1 MAEEYRIKP
10 MDLVTGIPNVIERI
24 PAIYRAAKAMR
35 NKQEYDSMGLAV
47 QRTVAKHT
55 DRPAIHYQDR
65 MLTYAQ
71 YNAEANKLAHYLKTQ
86 GVKRGDVV
94 ALFMQ
99 NRPEFLISFTA
110 IAKAG
115 ACAALL
121 NNTQTGKV
129 LAYSINLVK
138 PVAAIVGEELVAPF
152 NEIRGD
158 IKIPEDQI
166 YSIADADVQKD
177 PGQVPQGYRNIIELA
192 ADQSSENLAETNSLT
207 RADHLCYIYTS
218 GTTGMPKAAITD
230 HNRFCSMIAGINVA
244 MNLNKNDVYYLALPL
259 YHATGL
265 LACWG
270 SVLASGASVV
280 IRRKFSASEFWEDIN
295 KYQATIFGYVGEMCR
310 YLLNQ
315 PPKPTDGQHTLKKI
329 FGNGLRPGIWQDF
342 KTRFKIPHILEFYG
356 ASEGNTG
363 FINIFNLDN
372 TVGVGRAT
380 LVKYDREKDEV
391 VRGSDG
397 CLIKVAKGEPGL
409 LLGEITDSTP
419 FIGYTQKDKTEKAIL
434 RDVFKKGDAWFNTGD
449 LLRNIG
455 CSHYQFVDR
464 LGDTY
469 RWKGENVS
477 TTQVENILSGHPDI
491 ADCVV
496 YGVEIPGT
504 NGKAGMAAVTP
515 KEGVSL
521 KFSEIY
527 DYAQKNLPTYAVP
540 IFLRL
545 KQNAET
551 TGTFKY
557 KKADLKKESYA
568 VDSCPD
574 PVYVALPKASEYVA
588 LTKELQQGIDN
599 SEYSF

>member
-1 MAEEYRIKP
+1 MPEEYRIKP
-10 MDLVTGIPNVIERI
+10 MDLLGGIPYVIARI

-35 NKQEYDSMGLAV
+35 NKQECDSMGLAV
-47 QRTVAKHT
+47 QRTVAKYA

-65 MLTYAQ
+65 VLTYAE
-71 YNAEANKLAHYLKTQ
+71 YNAEANKIAHYLQAQ
-86 GVKRGDVV
+86 GVKRGDAV
-94 ALFMQ
+94 ALLMQ

-110 IAKAG
+110 IAKVG

-129 LAYSINLVK
+129 LAYSINLVE

-152 NEIRGD
+152 NEIRGEINIAD
-158 IKIPEDQI
+158 DYI

-177 PGQVPQGYRNIIELA
+177 PGQVPNGYRNIIELA
-192 ADQSSENLAETNSLT
+192 AAESVDNLEETNSIT
-207 RADHLCYIYTS
+207 RSDHLCYIYTS

-230 HNRFCSMIAGINVA
+230 HNRFCTMIAGINVA
-244 MNLNKNDVYYLALPL
+244 MNLNKNDIFYLALPL

-280 IRRKFSASEFWEDIN
+280 IRRKFSASEFWDDIN
-295 KYQATIFGYVGEMCR
+295 RYQATIFGYVGEMCR

-315 PPKPTDGQHTLKKI
+315 PPQLTDGQHSLKKI

-372 TVGVGRAT
+372 TVGIGRAT

-391 VRGSDG
+391 VRGNDNF
-397 CLIKVAKGEPGL
+397 LIEVDTGEPGL
-409 LLGEITDSTP
+409 LLGEITDNTP

-434 RDVFKKGDAWFNTGD
+434 RDVFTIGDAWFNTGD

-464 LGDTY
+464 LGDTF

-477 TTQVENILSGHPDI
+477 TTQVENILSGHPNI

-515 KEGVSL
+515 KEGTSL
-521 KFSEIY
+521 KFDELY
-527 DYAQKNLPTYAVP
+527 DYAQANLPAYAVP
-540 IFLRL
+540 VFVRL
-545 KQNAET
+545 KQSADT

-557 KKADLKKESYA
+557 KKADLKKESYL
-568 VDSCPD
+568 VESCPD
-574 PVYVALPKASEYVA
+574 PVYVALPKSSEYVA
-588 LTKELQQGIDN
+588 LTEDLQRGINN